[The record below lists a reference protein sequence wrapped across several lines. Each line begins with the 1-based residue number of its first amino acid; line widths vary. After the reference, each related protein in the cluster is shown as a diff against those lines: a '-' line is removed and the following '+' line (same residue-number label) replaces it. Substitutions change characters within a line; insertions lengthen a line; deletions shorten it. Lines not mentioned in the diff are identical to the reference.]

1 MDKEKAKKV
10 LKEVLKTLGIAL
22 SLWVLFFAVMLITV
36 KYSPDNPN
44 TFLLIALVITF
55 IMAYYI
61 PLWYLI
67 HKYVKRKPLRV
78 ALYILPFVVPHLFR
92 GSSGISSLVSS
103 LVRFVEH
110 FAYFM
115 VSILQLGL
123 IVGGVVLFIYLMVKK
138 PFWGIALLI
147 TAVCVVETVKNLGDT
162 QRMAVTGS
170 IILIVLCAVLLKA
183 YQQKKRKDNGEL
195 ARIKGQHI
203 YGLSAQS
210 EETVKAIVYQDKIVF
225 KYTMSEET
233 RSFQHITDVSS
244 RSERTFVGQTTIAHR
259 KTNLTSAISLGPR
272 GGVTR
277 TWIRTPETTYT
288 TQDNYKNYWYLS
300 IDTED
305 GSIILRLNSYSNLD
319 KFVGQCKACI
329 TQSNNGQNYA
339 DEYENSAEDDDYAR
353 PYARGR
359 AYAADHSNDF
369 ESNDEAIDIDKMDGA
384 TFEHFCADLLRVNG
398 WTDVRVTPASG
409 DHGIDITAEKD
420 DIKWGFQC
428 KRWNDTKVDAVA
440 IGQTYKGKA
449 LYECDMVAVITTST
463 LTAQAEGEAKQLGI
477 KVWGRG
483 KIRQLMSN
491 LDNADDYYLSA

>member
-225 KYTMSEET
+225 KYTMS
-233 RSFQHITDVSS
+233 
-244 RSERTFVGQTTIAHR
+244 
-259 KTNLTSAISLGPR
+259 
-272 GGVTR
+272 
-277 TWIRTPETTYT
+277 
-288 TQDNYKNYWYLS
+288 
-300 IDTED
+300 
-305 GSIILRLNSYSNLD
+305 
-319 KFVGQCKACI
+319 
-329 TQSNNGQNYA
+329 
-339 DEYENSAEDDDYAR
+339 
-353 PYARGR
+353 
-359 AYAADHSNDF
+359 
-369 ESNDEAIDIDKMDGA
+369 
-384 TFEHFCADLLRVNG
+384 
-398 WTDVRVTPASG
+398 
-409 DHGIDITAEKD
+409 
-420 DIKWGFQC
+420 
-428 KRWNDTKVDAVA
+428 
-440 IGQTYKGKA
+440 
-449 LYECDMVAVITTST
+449 
-463 LTAQAEGEAKQLGI
+463 
-477 KVWGRG
+477 
-483 KIRQLMSN
+483 
-491 LDNADDYYLSA
+491 

>member
-10 LKEVLKTLGIAL
+10 LKEALKTLGIAL
-22 SLWVLFFAVMLITV
+22 SLWALFFAVMLITV

-67 HKYVKRKPLRV
+67 HKYVKRKPLKV
-78 ALYILPFVVPHLFR
+78 ALYILPFIVPHLFR
-92 GSSGISSLVSS
+92 GSSGISALVSS

-110 FAYFM
+110 FAYLM

-170 IILIVLCAVLLKA
+170 IILIVLCVVLLKA

-233 RSFQHITDVSS
+233 RSFQHITDVSF

-288 TQDNYKNYWYLS
+288 TQDNYKTYWYLS
-300 IDTED
+300 IDTDE
-305 GSIILRLNSYSNLD
+305 GSIMLRFKHSSRLAE
-319 KFVGQCKACI
+319 FVGQCKICI
-329 TQSNNGQNYA
+329 AQIVNRGYENEYEVA
-339 DEYENSAEDDDYAR
+339 DEDTADERYKVEDER
-353 PYARGR
+353 
-359 AYAADHSNDF
+359 
-369 ESNDEAIDIDKMDGA
+369 IDIDKMDGG

-428 KRWNDTKVDAVA
+428 KRWGDTKVDAIA